1 MSELTGKVIPV
12 AIEDE
17 VKTSYL
23 NYAMSVI
30 VSRALPDVRDGLK
43 PVHRRIL
50 YGMNEM
56 GIKADKPPKK
66 CARIVG
72 DVLGKFHPH
81 GDQSVYDALVR
92 LAQDFSMR
100 YLMVNGQG
108 NFGSV
113 DGDPPAAMRYTE
125 ARMHRLAEEMLAD
138 INKET
143 VDFGPNYDDSM
154 EEPSVLP
161 AALPYLL
168 VNGAS
173 GIAVGMA
180 TNIPPHNLREVAEGI
195 AHYIDNRDCS
205 IDDLMQFIKGPDFP
219 TAGLIYGRKG
229 IQEAYRTGRG
239 SIVCRAKFQIE
250 TKDSG
255 KDVIIINEIPYQ
267 VNKANLIIRIAELM
281 REDKIDGISDL
292 RDESDRDGMRIV
304 IELKR
309 GASPKIILNQLFQH
323 TQLQLNF
330 NVNALALV
338 KGKPQ
343 VLNIKDM
350 IVHYVDH
357 RKEVVTRRTIYDLR
371 KAEEKAHILEGLKI
385 ALENIDEVI
394 RIIKE
399 SDSVN
404 TARTRLMDRFS
415 FSEVQAQ
422 AILDMRLQKLTSLE
436 TQKIIEELQ
445 QIQALIAELKA
456 LLASEEK
463 ILQLVKKELLLMA
476 DQYGDARKT
485 EIVLDEV
492 ESINIEDLIQKEE
505 MVVILTNRGY
515 IKRVPYSAYRLQGRG
530 GKGASTSTLKDD
542 DYIKNLF
549 IASTHDVIMFITS
562 EGRAY
567 WLKVH
572 EIPEGSRIAKG
583 THIRSLLNI
592 TANEMIT
599 ATVSIKKFT
608 DDTYIFIAT
617 SKGTVK
623 KVPTSDFVHAKI
635 RGVVAINL
643 RSDDKVI
650 AAILT
655 SGKSDIFIVSRS
667 GKGLRFAEEE
677 VRPMGRVAQGVGG
690 LKLQAGDEI
699 AGVIETNELGQA
711 LLLSENGYGKRLN
724 MVDINP
730 HGRNTQGRWI
740 FDCSEKTGEVIG
752 VVSVQDGDDIMA
764 VTSQGSSIKV
774 PVDSVPVYNP
784 NTQGVRIVNI
794 SKPDYVVGVDKPSK
808 DEDEDK
814 LDDSTPDEQTISETE
829 GASAET

>member
-1 MSELTGKVIPV
+1 
-12 AIEDE
+12 
-17 VKTSYL
+17 
-23 NYAMSVI
+23 
-30 VSRALPDVRDGLK
+30 
-43 PVHRRIL
+43 
-50 YGMNEM
+50 
-56 GIKADKPPKK
+56 
-66 CARIVG
+66 
-72 DVLGKFHPH
+72 
-81 GDQSVYDALVR
+81 
-92 LAQDFSMR
+92 
-100 YLMVNGQG
+100 
-108 NFGSV
+108 
-113 DGDPPAAMRYTE
+113 
-125 ARMHRLAEEMLAD
+125 
-138 INKET
+138 
-143 VDFGPNYDDSM
+143 
-154 EEPSVLP
+154 
-161 AALPYLL
+161 
-168 VNGAS
+168 
-173 GIAVGMA
+173 
-180 TNIPPHNLREVAEGI
+180 
-195 AHYIDNRDCS
+195 
-205 IDDLMQFIKGPDFP
+205 
-219 TAGLIYGRKG
+219 
-229 IQEAYRTGRG
+229 
-239 SIVCRAKFQIE
+239 
-250 TKDSG
+250 
-255 KDVIIINEIPYQ
+255 
-267 VNKANLIIRIAELM
+267 
-281 REDKIDGISDL
+281 
-292 RDESDRDGMRIV
+292 
-304 IELKR
+304 
-309 GASPKIILNQLFQH
+309 
-323 TQLQLNF
+323 
-330 NVNALALV
+330 
-338 KGKPQ
+338 
-343 VLNIKDM
+343 
-350 IVHYVDH
+350 
-357 RKEVVTRRTIYDLR
+357 
-371 KAEEKAHILEGLKI
+371 LKI

-394 RIIKE
+394 KIIKE

-404 TARTRLMDRFS
+404 TARSRLMDRFS

-445 QIQALIAELKA
+445 QLQALIAELKA

-623 KVPTSDFVHAKI
+623 KVPTSDFIHAKI

-752 VVSVQDGDDIMA
+752 VVAVQDGDDIMA

-808 DEDEDK
+808 EEDEGK
-814 LDDSTPDEQTISETE
+814 MDDANQAEQSSNEADMASSEN
-829 GASAET
+829 